1 MLREFALSASSASH
15 SRESAGLPGESK
27 TVAILSPFSTAKGGL
42 RNRHPRREPHSALW
56 GEREGPVAERREG
69 EVGSTA
75 NRLVRPPHPALSPR
89 PAGREG
95 KTQPDC
101 RAPRKARA
109 KRVVA
114 DKFRWQPQELPF
126 SFPRTALRDS
136 DPRVKPTPDRRELS
150 PGAEPAY
157 SDAGR
162 PLLSPEASPGS
173 PRSRGRRGTL

>member
-1 MLREFALSASSASH
+1 MLLGRGLAPLARILSQAPAKLSVGTWREMLREFALSASSASH

-89 PAGREG
+89 PAGG
-95 KTQPDC
+95 
-101 RAPRKARA
+101 
-109 KRVVA
+109 
-114 DKFRWQPQELPF
+114 
-126 SFPRTALRDS
+126 
-136 DPRVKPTPDRRELS
+136 
-150 PGAEPAY
+150 
-157 SDAGR
+157 
-162 PLLSPEASPGS
+162 
-173 PRSRGRRGTL
+173 